1 MSYSS
6 SRPVVEQHMIGRK
19 LRNRYEIREHLGDG
33 STATVYKAFDIRLG
47 RDVALKLLLP
57 HVKESTRKRFFQEAR
72 SAAKLN
78 HPNIM
83 AIYDIDE
90 EGDRHFLVMEYVD
103 GVSLSFYVPAAVD
116 VLIDLSTQIALALQ
130 YAHERQII
138 HRDIKPA
145 NIKVTPEGKV
155 KLMDLGLALPHD
167 AKRVTAHGMV
177 IGTPAYLSPEQAQG
191 LKLDHRTD
199 IYSLG
204 IVMYEM
210 ATNQLPFNAD
220 DISALLLQQVKQP
233 PPPPRVVN
241 PEIPAALES
250 SILKCLEKNPVR
262 RYQSCEALATAL
274 EAVIS
279 PGNRDT
285 GSQQRYADTIQSSAA
300 RMQNNAPARKRTL
313 RVILADDH
321 TLLRK
326 SLASLLETHEQFV
339 VVAEAGDGESAL
351 QQTVSILPDI
361 LLLDINMPIRSGLDI
376 LPSIREQAP
385 DVKVIV
391 LTGREEDA
399 YIIRALRAGAHG
411 YMLKSSEEQELVD
424 AMTKIMD
431 GQLVLGR
438 GVAEKMV
445 TGMLSP
451 DAADQIKLSDTDQKI
466 LLNIAAGLEND
477 NIALKLDIP
486 LVDLIEMLAN
496 IMNKLDTKD
505 RHATALKALREGY
518 ILLDDLHDLN
528 RSR

>member
-1 MSYSS
+1 
-6 SRPVVEQHMIGRK
+6 MIGRK

-33 STATVYKAFDIRLG
+33 STATVYRAYDERLG
-47 RDVALKLLLP
+47 RDVAIKMLLP
-57 HVKESTRKRFFQEAR
+57 HVKETTRKRFFQEAT
-72 SAAKLN
+72 SAAQLN

-83 AIYDIDE
+83 AIYDIDQE
-90 EGDRHFLVMEYVD
+90 DERHFLVMEYVD
-103 GVSLSFYVPAAVD
+103 GASLSFYIPASPEVIVD
-116 VLIDLSTQIALALQ
+116 LGRQIAMALQ

-145 NIKVTPEGKV
+145 NIKVTPQGKV
-155 KLMDLGLALPHD
+155 KIMDLGLALPHD

-191 LKLDHRTD
+191 MKLDHRTD

-204 IVMYEM
+204 IVLYEM
-210 ATNQLPFNAD
+210 ATGQLPFNAD
-220 DISALLLQQVKQP
+220 DIGALLLQQVKQP
-233 PPPPRVVN
+233 PPPPRLIVSEL
-241 PEIPAALES
+241 PTALETV
-250 SILKCLEKNPVR
+250 IIKCLEKNPSR
-262 RYQSCEALATAL
+262 RYQSCSALSTAL
-274 EAVIS
+274 
-279 PGNRDT
+279 DT
-285 GSQQRYADTIQSSAA
+285 VMPKATDTDGDTLSQRPAWADTLQTARPGGSPAA
-300 RMQNNAPARKRTL
+300 RPRKRTL

-326 SLASLLETHEQFV
+326 SLASLLETHDDFV

-361 LLLDINMPIRSGLDI
+361 LLLDLNMPIRSGLDI
-376 LPSIREQAP
+376 LPTVRAEAP
-385 DVKVIV
+385 DVKVLV

-411 YMLKSSEEQELVD
+411 YMLKSTDENELVE
-424 AMTKIMD
+424 AIRKVID

-445 TGMLSP
+445 TGMLAP
-451 DAADQIKLSDTDQKI
+451 DAPDAVKLSDQDQRI
-466 LLNIAAGLEND
+466 LLYIAAGLENEEV
-477 NIALKLDIP
+477 AEKLGIE
-486 LVDLIEMLAN
+486 LVDLVEILAA

-505 RHATALKALREGY
+505 RHATALKALRNGY
-518 ILLDDLHDLN
+518 ILLDDLHDLD